1 MNAKEDWHG
10 SYPCTGKFLR
20 MVLKV
25 KNMICQRCIIV
36 INELLAEFKFEATE
50 VVLGKIVLTHELS
63 AHELDRFNTALKK
76 TGLELVFSN
85 DELIVQKIKH
95 VIYEIVHCA
104 DEPLLENFST
114 YLSRQLNY
122 SYAYL
127 ANTFR
132 RINEMPIERFLIA
145 ERIRKVQMMLISE
158 ELTLSEIAYKLN
170 YSSVAHLSAQFKK
183 VTGVRASDY
192 RYMNIRTNEED
203 ACNM

>member
-1 MNAKEDWHG
+1 
-10 SYPCTGKFLR
+10 

-36 INELLAEFKFEATE
+36 INELLAEFNFKASE
-50 VVLGKIVLTHELS
+50 VAMGKIVLTHELN
-63 AHELDRFNTALKK
+63 AHELEQFNEALKK
-76 TGLELVFSN
+76 TGLELLFSN

-95 VIYEIVHCA
+95 IVYEIVHCA

-114 YLSRQLNY
+114 YLSGKLNY

-127 ANTFR
+127 ANIFR

-145 ERIRKVQMMLISE
+145 ERIRKVQMMLVSE

-170 YSSVAHLSAQFKK
+170 YSSVSHLSAQFKK
-183 VTGVRASDY
+183 VTGIRASDY
-192 RYMNIRTNEED
+192 KDMNIRTNEEEMCD
-203 ACNM
+203 L